1 MRVLFKFIPFVL
13 DAFLLLQSPNFL
25 TDFIRLYIVK
35 PRLIFTT
42 LMSNNSIFH
51 ICLILLSLRVIPWRS
66 PWPKAS
72 CFWIVCPIL
81 ISSLSQKCLRGE
93 FLQMFTLIW
102 TQEWTSLE
110 FVGKISTVRII
121 VTFCKIE
128 TNPVADIELQV
139 IGASP
144 CGKALLY

>member
-1 MRVLFKFIPFVL
+1 
-13 DAFLLLQSPNFL
+13 
-25 TDFIRLYIVK
+25 
-35 PRLIFTT
+35 
-42 LMSNNSIFH
+42 
-51 ICLILLSLRVIPWRS
+51 
-66 PWPKAS
+66 
-72 CFWIVCPIL
+72 
-81 ISSLSQKCLRGE
+81 
-93 FLQMFTLIW
+93 MFTLIW

-110 FVGKISTVRII
+110 FVGKISTVKII